1 MSWSVGAE
9 CGNTGS
15 NNGLNYRKVM
25 NCYQFRDL
33 RRTTKI
39 RYAYVNRT
47 PNRSKRNFSRI
58 NDILRS
64 LEKDRRRNSVK
75 ANKPSTSK
83 KR

>member
-1 MSWSVGAE
+1 
-9 CGNTGS
+9 
-15 NNGLNYRKVM
+15 M

-33 RRTTKI
+33 RSTTKI

-58 NDILRS
+58 NELIIIG
-64 LEKDRRRNSVK
+64 KDRRRNSVK